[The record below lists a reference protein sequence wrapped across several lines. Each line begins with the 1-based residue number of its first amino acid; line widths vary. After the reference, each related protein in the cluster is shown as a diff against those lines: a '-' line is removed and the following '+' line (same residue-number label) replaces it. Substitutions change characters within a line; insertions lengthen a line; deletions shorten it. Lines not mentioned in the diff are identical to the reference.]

1 MGLLDSIKKHV
12 PGTEE
17 YGDRKDVE
25 QQKREIK
32 ADVKEATT
40 SMKIR
45 GRKDIS
51 DERKNVL
58 LEKVEYEAERE
69 KLSPAKRVFT
79 STPVKWLDKGARAVS
94 KVAKNV
100 GTKSIK
106 EIKQARPWDVQGR
119 PREEPTSKPSSYRMP
134 GRPKSPRHSESLGG
148 FKSPTYHKGEMYMPS
163 ARSFDTG
170 LGMGTS
176 RSKKKKKTGV
186 PRALDMNFDW
196 EI

>member
-1 MGLLDSIKKHV
+1 MGLLDSVKKYV
-12 PGTEE
+12 PGTEA
-17 YGDRKDVE
+17 YDDKKDIE
-25 QQKREIK
+25 QQKRELK
-32 ADVKEATT
+32 ANINKASRDYET
-40 SMKIR
+40 
-45 GRKDIS
+45 RKRTDIS
-51 DERKNVL
+51 TERKNVL
-58 LEKVEYEAERE
+58 VEKSEYKAERE

-119 PREEPTSKPSSYRMP
+119 PREEPTSKPGSYRMP

-170 LGMGTS
+170 LGIGTS
-176 RSKKKKKTGV
+176 KGKKKKRTGV